1 MAEEAMSMQNVEI
14 ARRAIDAL
22 NQLDLMVGRS
32 DPLPTLRE
40 FCDPDVEWDFSRR
53 GVDPEIYHGYDGWL
67 RIAEQFGD
75 AWQELRMDIEEIID
89 AGSKVVLF
97 TNMIGLSRSGIKL
110 AHRVGQVW
118 TFRDGKI
125 VRDEYF
131 GEDRHACLQAVG
143 LAG

>member
-1 MAEEAMSMQNVEI
+1 MSQANVEI
-14 ARRAIDAL
+14 ARRAVDAL
-22 NQLDLMVGRS
+22 NLSDLMVGGS

-53 GVDPEIYHGYDGWL
+53 GVDPEIYRGYEGWL

-75 AWQELRMDIEEIID
+75 AWQELRLEIEEIID
-89 AGSKVVLF
+89 AGDNVVLF
-97 TNMIGLSRSGIKL
+97 TNMTGLSKSGIKL
-110 AHRVGQVW
+110 DHRVGQVW

-125 VRDEYF
+125 VRDQFF
-131 GEDRHACLQAVG
+131 GEDRAACLAAVG

>member
-1 MAEEAMSMQNVEI
+1 MSRENVEI
-14 ARRAIDAL
+14 ARRAMDAL
-22 NQLDLMVGRS
+22 NRADLMVGRR

-53 GVDPEIYHGYDGWL
+53 GVDPEIYHGYEGWL

-75 AWQELRMDIEEIID
+75 AWRELRMEIEEVID
-89 AGSKVVLF
+89 AGDNVVLF
-97 TNMIGLSRSGIKL
+97 TNMIGLSKSGITL
-110 AHRVGQVW
+110 SQRVGQVW

-125 VRDEYF
+125 VRDRFF
-131 GEDRHACLQAVG
+131 GEDRAACLEAAG